1 MAKYLIIGGAGF
13 IGAHLAKSLALRGE
27 RVDILDNFSRGV
39 RDPFLAEI
47 EAMPSV
53 RLLKADMLD
62 VSTPACIGIDYSV
75 IFQFAAIIGV
85 RHVLEW
91 PYDVLHKNVLI
102 QAQALE
108 VARRQ
113 KTLERLVFAS
123 TSEVYAGSLLH
134 MAMPIPTPE
143 TVPLALT
150 DLAQPRTSYM
160 LSKLYGEAM
169 CQQAGVPFTI
179 VRPHNIYGP
188 RMGMSHVIP
197 ELLKKAHHASIDGEL
212 PVYSVNHRRT
222 FCYIDDAVQLLRLAA
237 ESPKCRQATLNI
249 GNQAPEI
256 SMGELAELVILA
268 VGKPLTIKPL
278 PETSGSPLRRC
289 PDMASTTER
298 TGYTAHVGL
307 EAGIRATY
315 QWYRPFLDA

>member
-1 MAKYLIIGGAGF
+1 MNNALITGGAGF
-13 IGAHLAKSLALRGE
+13 LGSHLARELLIRGW
-27 RVDILDNFSRGV
+27 RVELLDNFSRGT
-39 RDPFLAEI
+39 RDADLRELCANG
-47 EAMPSV
+47 AALHDV
-53 RLLKADMLD
+53 DLLQNGTLEKL
-62 VSTPACIGIDYSV
+62 SKNYSH
-75 IFQFAAIIGV
+75 IFHFAAIIGV
-85 RHVLEW
+85 GNVLER
-91 PYDVLHKNVLI
+91 PYAVLRDNVMM
-102 QAQALE
+102 
-108 VARRQ
+108 
-113 KTLERLVFAS
+113 LERILAFCQIQKRLDRMIFAS
-123 TSEVYAGSLLH
+123 TSEVYAGTLQHFTL
-134 MAMPIPTPE
+134 PIPTPE
-143 TVPLALT
+143 KTPLAVT
-150 DLAQPRTSYM
+150 DLKHPRTSYM

-197 ELLKKAHHASIDGEL
+197 ELLKKAHHVSANGEL
-212 PVYSVNHRRT
+212 PVYSVDHRRT

-237 ESPKCRQATLNI
+237 ESPECRQATLNI